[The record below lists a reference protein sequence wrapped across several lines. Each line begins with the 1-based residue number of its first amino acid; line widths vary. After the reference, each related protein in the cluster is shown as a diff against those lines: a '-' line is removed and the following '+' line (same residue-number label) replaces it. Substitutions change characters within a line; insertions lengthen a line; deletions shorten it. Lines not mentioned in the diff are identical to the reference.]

1 MVYALVGVI
10 NVKMATI
17 ATIATIGKFGVG
29 ISVFAK
35 GQLRKRKRV

>member
-1 MVYALVGVI
+1 MVYAFVGVI
-10 NVKMATI
+10 NVKI
-17 ATIATIGKFGVG
+17 ATISTIGKFGVG